1 MNIGSLNETITR
13 SRDLYLESVR
23 LEPDDMVCI
32 LGQTALH
39 HTLQEHDAMYLW
51 EFAALNEDIKYTTN
65 KDGKTYDVTFS
76 KKDMDKQVR
85 SDIDQYHKVGS
96 SIKDEK
102 SFEANKKTLSD
113 RLDHNI
119 NLMKDSEKPDHF
131 KNEIERLENFKKRI
145 QSEQYP
151 KSWLA
156 KKIQWFRN
164 LYAKFMH
171 KNSASHQPGISGF
184 IKRILATIARIIDML
199 MKKLQNAVN

>member
-51 EFAALNEDIKYTTN
+51 EFAALNE
-65 KDGKTYDVTFS
+65 KTVTVTFS
-76 KKDMDKQVR
+76 AKDMDNGIR
-85 SDIDQYHKVGS
+85 GDIDNYHKAASTV
-96 SIKDEK
+96 KDEK

-113 RLDHNI
+113 RIDNNI
-119 NLMKDSEKPDHF
+119 NLLKGSSNEKEF
-131 KNEIERLENFKKRI
+131 QGEIDRLESFKKRI

-171 KNSASHQPGISGF
+171 KNTASPQPGVTGF

>member
-1 MNIGSLNETITR
+1 MNIGSLNSTITR

-51 EFAALNEDIKYTTN
+51 EFAALNEKTVTVTVNDGIRDDIEN
-65 KDGKTYDVTFS
+65 
-76 KKDMDKQVR
+76 
-85 SDIDQYHKVGS
+85 YHKAGS
-96 SIKDEK
+96 NVKDEK

-113 RLDHNI
+113 RIDK
-119 NLMKDSEKPDHF
+119 NLNLLKGSSNEKAF
-131 KNEIERLENFKKRI
+131 QGEIDRLESFKKRI

-171 KNSASHQPGISGF
+171 KNTVSPQPGVTGF

>member
-51 EFAALNEDIKYTTN
+51 EFAALNEKTVTDTVNDGIRADIEN
-65 KDGKTYDVTFS
+65 
-76 KKDMDKQVR
+76 
-85 SDIDQYHKVGS
+85 YHQIGS
-96 SIKDEK
+96 NVKDEK

-113 RLDHNI
+113 RIDNNI
-119 NLMKDSEKPDHF
+119 NLLKGSSNEKEF
-131 KNEIERLENFKKRI
+131 QGEIDRLESFKKRI

-171 KNSASHQPGISGF
+171 KNTASPQPGVTGF
-184 IKRILATIARIIDML
+184 IKRILATITRIIDML

>member
-1 MNIGSLNETITR
+1 M
-13 SRDLYLESVR
+13 
-23 LEPDDMVCI
+23 DDGI
-32 LGQTALH
+32 RG
-39 HTLQEHDAMYLW
+39 
-51 EFAALNEDIKYTTN
+51 DIEN
-65 KDGKTYDVTFS
+65 
-76 KKDMDKQVR
+76 
-85 SDIDQYHKVGS
+85 YHQVGS
-96 SIKDEK
+96 NVKDEK

-113 RLDHNI
+113 RIDK
-119 NLMKDSEKPDHF
+119 NLNLLKGSSNEKEF
-131 KNEIERLENFKKRI
+131 QGEIDRLESFKKRI

-171 KNSASHQPGISGF
+171 KNTTSPQPGVTGF

>member
-51 EFAALNEDIKYTTN
+51 EFAALNEKTVTDTVDDGIRADIEN
-65 KDGKTYDVTFS
+65 
-76 KKDMDKQVR
+76 
-85 SDIDQYHKVGS
+85 YHQIGS
-96 SIKDEK
+96 NVKDEK

-113 RLDHNI
+113 RIDNNI
-119 NLMKDSEKPDHF
+119 NLLKGSSNEKEF
-131 KNEIERLENFKKRI
+131 QGEIDRLESFKKRI

-171 KNSASHQPGISGF
+171 KNTVSPQPGVTGF